1 MESTVKRTLKT
12 VAALTAATALA
23 VVLVACSDESDKS
36 SKQES
41 STEAAKTETAQ
52 EKPADAGTS
61 GSGDKQAAAT
71 TDDQAETKTEASDSQ
86 AEAPSK
92 KASVKVPEADGTVD
106 MAEVLKPGPLPEMS
120 LGSADAPVKIVEYMS
135 MTCPHCAH
143 FHKTTFHEIVS
154 KYVDTGKVQFIVREF
169 PFDPRAAAAIM
180 LARCAPNGNYFPMV
194 DVLFKQQETWA
205 RAEDARAALLNIA
218 KLAGFTQESFE
229 ACLTD
234 QKLADDVN
242 AVMKRGATE
251 FEVSA
256 TPTFL
261 INGKRYSGAMS
272 VDQMSAII
280 DSDL

>member
-1 MESTVKRTLKT
+1 MESTVKRILKSVT
-12 VAALTAATALA
+12 VLSAATALA
-23 VVLVACSDESDKS
+23 VVLAACSDEDDKS
-36 SKQES
+36 STKQS
-41 STEAAKTETAQ
+41 STETTQTETAQ
-52 EKPADAGTS
+52 EQPADSGASGTE
-61 GSGDKQAAAT
+61 DKQAAAT
-71 TDDQAETKTEASDSQ
+71 TGDQAETK
-86 AEAPSK
+86 AEAPAR
-92 KASVKVPEADGTVD
+92 KASVNVPDADGSVD

-120 LGSADAPVKIVEYMS
+120 LGSDDAPVKIVEYMS

-154 KYVDTGKVQFIVREF
+154 EYVDTGKVQFIVREF

-180 LARCAPNGNYFPMV
+180 LARCAPNGNFFPMV

-205 RAEDARAALLNIA
+205 RAEDAQAALLNIA

-251 FEVSA
+251 FGVSS
-256 TPTFL
+256 TPSFL

-280 DSDL
+280 DSNL